1 MYINYY
7 ELRSF
12 VYKIFDKYLQN
23 DLKSIFEML
32 DKCIFIDKIVDS
44 IIIKHDN
51 DNYNLN
57 FTDKYLGTMKS
68 DLYYNINSSKTKLN
82 ILKYLFSIDYN
93 SLLIFLASLL
103 NINVYKLSND
113 NNACLTINSVMK
125 KKDDKIIDV
134 GNNICSF
141 ECITENQV
149 YNDSVLIGEY
159 RYIGPFYIHKNKSY
173 KNSYIDRSIK
183 TNDKLSLINELYNYN
198 NNCFKCNLLNRIN
211 TSEKLIK

>member
-82 ILKYLFSIDYN
+82 ILKYLFSIDY
-93 SLLIFLASLL
+93 
-103 NINVYKLSND
+103 ND

>member
-57 FTDKYLGTMKS
+57 FTDK
-68 DLYYNINSSKTKLN
+68 
-82 ILKYLFSIDYN
+82 IL
-93 SLLIFLASLL
+93 
-103 NINVYKLSND
+103 
-113 NNACLTINSVMK
+113 
-125 KKDDKIIDV
+125 
-134 GNNICSF
+134 
-141 ECITENQV
+141 
-149 YNDSVLIGEY
+149 
-159 RYIGPFYIHKNKSY
+159 
-173 KNSYIDRSIK
+173 
-183 TNDKLSLINELYNYN
+183 
-198 NNCFKCNLLNRIN
+198 RIY
-211 TSEKLIK
+211 EK